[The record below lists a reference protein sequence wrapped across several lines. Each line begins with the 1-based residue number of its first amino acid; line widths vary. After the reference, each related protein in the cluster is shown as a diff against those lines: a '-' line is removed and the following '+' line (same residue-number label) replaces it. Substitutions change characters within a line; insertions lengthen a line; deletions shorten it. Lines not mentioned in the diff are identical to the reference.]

1 MLEDNLS
8 DIIKK
13 AQQGLKISSEEL
25 SRLTAISIAEL
36 EQLKLYKQ
44 PTQQQV
50 NSLAD
55 FLKLDPKKLSLIA
68 FNKWHP
74 SQKEHKDVIMVQQ
87 DFHNNKT
94 NNYLIIQKD
103 ECIIIDSAGEQA
115 IFNEVKKRALRPLAI
130 LITHNHSDHIAGVA
144 KLQSKYNCP
153 VYQEQEDSAIE
164 LGSFKIK
171 ILKTPGHSQNHNCF
185 LYKNYCF
192 TGDLIFAGS
201 IGNSNEVPYQTHL
214 STIKKKILSLPAS
227 TLLFPGHGPATSVK
241 EELNNNPFF

>member
-1 MLEDNLS
+1 MLEDNFS
-8 DIIKK
+8 DILRK

-25 SRLTAISIAEL
+25 SRLTAVSIAEL

-50 NSLAD
+50 NALAEV
-55 FLKLDPKKLSLIA
+55 LRLDKQKLSNIA
-68 FNKWHP
+68 FSKWHP
-74 SQKEHKDVIMVQQ
+74 AQQEHKDVILVQQ
-87 DFHNNKT
+87 DFYGNKT
-94 NNYLIIQKD
+94 NNYLIIQKN

-164 LGSFKIK
+164 LGNFKIK